1 MHNCTCP
8 PGFKETSSIGYVQ
21 KCEPECKGNSVYDY
35 VTGLCVKDASDEE
48 TGGVIGAGGLSMTLI
63 AGIIIAVLLIGGIG
77 FGVYRYRI
85 RTYMDKEIRS
95 IMSQYMPL
103 EDNQA

>member
-1 MHNCTCP
+1 M
-8 PGFKETSSIGYVQ
+8 I
-21 KCEPECKGNSVYDY
+21 
-35 VTGLCVKDASDEE
+35 L
-48 TGGVIGAGGLSMTLI
+48 
-63 AGIIIAVLLIGGIG
+63 AVLLVAGIG

-103 EDNQA
+103 EDNNQA

>member
-1 MHNCTCP
+1 
-8 PGFKETSSIGYVQ
+8 
-21 KCEPECKGNSVYDY
+21 
-35 VTGLCVKDASDEE
+35 
-48 TGGVIGAGGLSMTLI
+48 MTLI

>member
-1 MHNCTCP
+1 MT
-8 PGFKETSSIGYVQ
+8 K
-21 KCEPECKGNSVYDY
+21 
-35 VTGLCVKDASDEE
+35 LCVQDASDAAKEGGIK
-48 TGGVIGAGGLSMTLI
+48 TSTASLGLIGGVIL
-63 AGIIIAVLLIGGIG
+63 AVMLVAGIG

-103 EDNQA
+103 EDNNQA